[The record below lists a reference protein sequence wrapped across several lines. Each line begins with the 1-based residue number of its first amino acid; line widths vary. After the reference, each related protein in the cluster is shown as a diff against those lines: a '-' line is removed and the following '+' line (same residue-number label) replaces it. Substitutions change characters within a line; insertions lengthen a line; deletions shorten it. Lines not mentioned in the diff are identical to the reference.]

1 MARKK
6 ITPEE
11 ETPKTVTL
19 EESTAADVG
28 DMTRN
33 DLLPG
38 ESGTAEGRGAEA
50 VPAMEAAED
59 AGGMSMGEDSPKE
72 GREDLAETASAEMP
86 AADIP
91 AEEETAPA
99 PMEEQPAEE
108 KAGPEPVD
116 AVSAAVESVLDAR
129 SEDAA
134 GSAEEGDV
142 GGVDMTP
149 GKIPEVNEAH
159 ETTSGLPE
167 YGIDLSEDPELPPK
181 DAALPDAEEDDWG
194 FREPRR
200 EVTGEE
206 VPAPPAPSVLP
217 ARSAPSVP
225 VEPPKPA
232 VKSDRQLFFELKFNE
247 LDRGLTPE

>member
-6 ITPEE
+6 ITREE
-11 ETPKTVTL
+11 ETPKTVAL

-28 DMTRN
+28 DMTQN
-33 DLLPG
+33 DLPPG

-50 VPAMEAAED
+50 VPAMEATED
-59 AGGMSMGEDSPKE
+59 ADGTSVDDDPPKE
-72 GREDLAETASAEMP
+72 SREEAPAETASVGMP
-86 AADIP
+86 VADVP
-91 AEEETAPA
+91 AEEEAAPA

-159 ETTSGLPE
+159 ETTSELAEQVAQRLLEGLRR
-167 YGIDLSEDPELPPK
+167 
-181 DAALPDAEEDDWG
+181 AAVAQTGG
-194 FREPRR
+194 F
-200 EVTGEE
+200 
-206 VPAPPAPSVLP
+206 S
-217 ARSAPSVP
+217 
-225 VEPPKPA
+225 
-232 VKSDRQLFFELKFNE
+232 
-247 LDRGLTPE
+247 